1 MMDTPK
7 VSVLM
12 LTYNRPQFIGAA
24 IESVLAQRMEDWEL
38 LVVHD
43 GPNREIQA
51 IMADWEK
58 RDPRIRYFHRPVAGN
73 IGQASNFGITQARG
87 EYIAILDDDDRWAS
101 PLKLTRQ
108 IDFLDHNPE
117 YVGCGSGVIVVDTAE
132 REQMRY
138 LKPEQDEDI
147 KRRALIA
154 NPIAHSSAIYRR
166 AAALEA
172 GGYDEKLAGFQDWD
186 LWLKLGAR
194 GRLYNHPDYFAC
206 YRIWPGSGSFQV
218 MKNNTRSAL
227 SITRRH
233 RHAYPGFPAAYT
245 LTLLYHA
252 YAYLPHEVQRYSYS
266 VLSRMK
272 KVAFSWRPA
281 TQL

>member
-1 MMDTPK
+1 MRAPK

-12 LTYNRPQFIGAA
+12 LTYNRPQFIGPA
-24 IESVLAQRMEDWEL
+24 IESVLAQRLKDWEL
-38 LVVHD
+38 VVVHD
-43 GPNREIQA
+43 GPNEEIQG
-51 IMADWEK
+51 IMAEWEK

-73 IGQASNFGITQARG
+73 IGEASNFGIHQARG
-87 EYIAILDDDDRWAS
+87 NYIAVLDDDDLWAS
-101 PLKLTRQ
+101 PYKLTRQ
-108 IDFLDHNPE
+108 TDFLDRHPE
-117 YVGCGSGVIVVDTAE
+117 YVGCGSGVIVVDTSE
-132 REQMRY
+132 HEQMRY
-138 LKPEQDEDI
+138 LKPERDEDI

-172 GGYDEKLAGFQDWD
+172 GGYDETLAGFQDWD

-194 GRLYNHPDYFAC
+194 GRLYNLPEYFAC
-206 YRIWPGSGSFQV
+206 YRIWPGSGSFRV

-227 SITRRH
+227 RITRRH
-233 RHAYPGFPAAYT
+233 RHSYPGFAPAFA

-252 YAYLPHEVQRYSYS
+252 YAHMPQQLQRYSYS
-266 VLSRMK
+266 FLSRMK

-281 TQL
+281 QV